1 MSSWWY
7 VSKGEK
13 KGPVSQ
19 GQLYHLLRAGTITAQ
34 SPLRKA
40 GMRDWQP
47 AARIDEL
54 AHLLNS
60 LPLPPLQQ
68 NSSTGGWRRVHRH
81 LDSSIALG
89 VGCLAVIGG
98 FPNFAAA
105 VDIPHVGTLTS
116 ETSIVGGA
124 AMILGALAYRSAKK
138 RRYGEAKTTL
148 TRHFLE
154 FALLVPIFVVI
165 FAAIL
170 SPS

>member
-1 MSSWWY
+1 
-7 VSKGEK
+7 
-13 KGPVSQ
+13 
-19 GQLYHLLRAGTITAQ
+19 
-34 SPLRKA
+34 
-40 GMRDWQP
+40 MRDWQP

-170 SPS
+170 SPADFTYLAETNSVPNLAIAIGAIAAYLVNGFMPPVNDKG

>member
-1 MSSWWY
+1 M
-7 VSKGEK
+7 
-13 KGPVSQ
+13 Q
-19 GQLYHLLRAGTITAQ
+19 HL
-34 SPLRKA
+34 
-40 GMRDWQP
+40 
-47 AARIDEL
+47 
-54 AHLLNS
+54 
-60 LPLPPLQQ
+60 LPPLASISSGRFHPKSNLTCRLAQQ
-68 NSSTGGWRRVHRH
+68 SARTRSFLILQEAS
-81 LDSSIALG
+81 LDQLRFQLSDQKEWSLG
-89 VGCLAVIGG
+89 
-98 FPNFAAA
+98 NFAAA

-170 SPS
+170 SPADFTYLAETNSVPNLAIAIGAIAAYLVNGFMPPVNDKV